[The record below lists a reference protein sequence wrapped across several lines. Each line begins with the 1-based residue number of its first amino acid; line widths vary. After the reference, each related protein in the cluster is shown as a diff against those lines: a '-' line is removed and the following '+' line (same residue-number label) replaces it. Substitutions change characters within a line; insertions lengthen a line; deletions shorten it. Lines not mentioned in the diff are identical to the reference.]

1 MMNPGF
7 AHLTPAT
14 DGIATLTF
22 GHPQHNS
29 LPGALLEQMIGLL
42 EQAGHDEAV
51 RVIVL
56 RSEGERTF
64 CAGANFDELAAI
76 SDLDESQAFFNGFGR
91 ILNAMRRCP
100 KIIVGRVQGR
110 AVGGG
115 IGIAAA
121 TDYCMASHY
130 ASIRLSELTVGFGPF
145 VIAPA
150 VERKIGLAA
159 FGHLALNPGE
169 WQTANWAK
177 DRGLFQE
184 VFDTTEQ
191 LDAYLAHFCQKLSAY
206 SPEALI
212 ELKKVLWAGTDH
224 WDTLLPERA
233 ATSARLALTPAA
245 KRAIAEFK
253 KGS

>member
-1 MMNPGF
+1 MHPNGF
-7 AHLTPAT
+7 ATLSTP
-14 DGIATLTF
+14 DNGIATLTF

-29 LPGALLEQMIGLL
+29 LPGTLLEQMIELL
-42 EQAGHDEAV
+42 DQAGRDEAV

-56 RSEGERTF
+56 RTEGERTF

-76 SDLDESQAFFNGFGR
+76 TDLAESQHFFNGFAR

-100 KIIVGRVQGR
+100 KVIVGRVQGR

-115 IGIAAA
+115 IGIASA

-206 SPEALI
+206 SPEALL
-212 ELKKVLWAGTDH
+212 ELKKILWAGTDH
-224 WDTLLPERA
+224 WETLLPERA
-233 ATSARLALTPAA
+233 AISAKLALTPAA
-245 KRAIAEFK
+245 KQAIADFK